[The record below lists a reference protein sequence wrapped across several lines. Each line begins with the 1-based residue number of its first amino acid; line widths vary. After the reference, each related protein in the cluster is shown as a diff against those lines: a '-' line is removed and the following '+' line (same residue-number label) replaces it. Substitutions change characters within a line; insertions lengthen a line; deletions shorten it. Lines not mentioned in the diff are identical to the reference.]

1 MLLCTKNN
9 IKRRSISQS
18 IKIRLYKTIIR
29 PAVTYAAEKWTL
41 TNKREKMLKTWE
53 RKILRKI
60 YGPTKEN
67 GRRRIKTNE
76 EFVTK
81 YKTPDIVSIIKIRR
95 LVWLG
100 HVVRMNETWSVK
112 KIFEGKLEG
121 RRGRGRP
128 RLRWINDVEND
139 LRKLGVKRWRT
150 KASER
155 GMGINYK
162 GSQGQTER
170 AVVL

>member
-1 MLLCTKNN
+1 
-9 IKRRSISQS
+9 
-18 IKIRLYKTIIR
+18 
-29 PAVTYAAEKWTL
+29 
-41 TNKREKMLKTWE
+41 
-53 RKILRKI
+53 
-60 YGPTKEN
+60 
-67 GRRRIKTNE
+67 
-76 EFVTK
+76 
-81 YKTPDIVSIIKIRR
+81 
-95 LVWLG
+95 
-100 HVVRMNETWSVK
+100 MNETRSVN